1 MALKKGIKL
10 GPYEILSKLGEGGMG
25 EVYLAQDPRLER
37 DVAIKVLPDQL
48 SQDQNSLV
56 RFLHENKAVAALSH
70 PNIRVIYD
78 IGSDKGHTYAVME
91 LLEGQTLAQH
101 LDESAIDWLEAKYIA
116 EEIAQGLSA
125 AHGKSIVHRDIK
137 PQNIF
142 LTSDNEIKILDFGM
156 AQSEPIKTSKTD
168 SLDSTLTHDTL
179 NETMGGTVPYMSPEQ
194 VCNEPVDAR
203 SDIFA
208 FGCVL
213 YEMLS
218 GKRLFYR
225 KTPAETVAAILN
237 EKPANLTESGIS
249 IPSELQRLVNLCLEK
264 DPAHRIQTANDISN
278 MLKGIGGSPAAALK
292 DVQKASVAVLPFVN
306 MSNDPENEY
315 FSDGLTEELIN
326 SLVKI
331 GGLHVASRTSS
342 LLFKGKTQDV
352 RYVGE
357 QLNVRTVVEGSVRKS
372 GRKLRVSAQLI
383 NVADGFHLWSETYDQ
398 EMEDV
403 FSIQSEIAE
412 NIAKALQVVLSEK
425 EKQTIFKQQTGNAQ
439 AYDYCL
445 QGRQL
450 FYHFQREGF
459 ERALKFFI
467 HASELDPEYAAAYAW
482 SAYCYAIQYSWF
494 DTIEMT
500 LSEAE
505 KASQKALLLDPD
517 LAEAHVSRG
526 MVLSLRKQN
535 HQAQQEFDTA
545 LKLKPDLYEGSYF
558 YARLCFEQGNFEK
571 AAKLCHQATLQR
583 PDDYNSPCLMGMIY
597 TELSQDKESK
607 AAYRDCEK
615 KVEKHLLLFPEDNRA
630 LYIGASALLHLD
642 QKQRALEWTE
652 RALAN
657 SPEEPMTL
665 YGVACNFAML
675 GRPDKS
681 VSCLERAILFGSL
694 PVSWLEYDPDLAVLR
709 DRPRFKAFLKRI
721 KEK

>member
-1 MALKKGIKL
+1 MALKKGTKL

-56 RFLHENKAVAALSH
+56 RFLHENKSVAALSH

-91 LLEGQTLAQH
+91 LLEGQTLAER
-101 LDESAIDWLEAKYIA
+101 LEKAAIDWLEAKHIA
-116 EEIAQGLSA
+116 LEIAQGLSA
-125 AHGKSIVHRDIK
+125 AHGKNIVHRDIK

-142 LTSDNEIKILDFGM
+142 LTSENEVKILDFGM
-156 AQSEPIKTSKTD
+156 AQSEPIKTKKED

-179 NETMGGTVPYMSPEQ
+179 DETLGGTVPYMSPEQ

-237 EKPANLTESGIS
+237 EKPAKLSEAGVS
-249 IPSELQRLVNLCLEK
+249 IPSDLQRLINLCLEK
-264 DPAHRIQTANDISN
+264 DPAHRIQSANDIIDTLN
-278 MLKGIGGSPAAALK
+278 DIGGSPSTAIQ
-292 DVQKASVAVLPFVN
+292 DINEASVAVLPFVN

-315 FSDGLTEELIN
+315 FSDGLSEELIS

-352 RYVGE
+352 RHVGE
-357 QLNVRTVVEGSVRKS
+357 QLNVRTVVEGSVRRS
-372 GRKLRVSAQLI
+372 GKKLRVAAQLI
-383 NVADGFHLWSETYDQ
+383 NVADGYHLWSETYDQ

-412 NIAKALQVVLSEK
+412 NIAKALQVVLTEK
-425 EKQTIFKQQTGNAQ
+425 EKQTIFKPQTGNAQ

-445 QGRQL
+445 QGRQF
-450 FYHFQREGF
+450 FYRFQREGF
-459 ERALKFFI
+459 ERALKLFI

-482 SAYCYAIQYSWF
+482 AAYCYAFLYSWF
-494 DTIEMT
+494 DTIEAN

-505 KASQKALLLDPD
+505 KSSQKALVLDPE

-526 MVLSLRKQN
+526 MVLSLRKKN
-535 HQAQQEFDTA
+535 HQAQQEFATA
-545 LKLKPDLYEGSYF
+545 LKLKPDLYEASYF

-571 AAKLCHQATLQR
+571 AAELCYQATLQQ
-583 PDDYNSPCLMGMIY
+583 PDDYNSPCLLGMIY
-597 TELSQDKESK
+597 TELEQDKEAE
-607 AAYRDCEK
+607 AAYHECEK
-615 KVEKHLLLFPEDNRA
+615 KVERHLLLFPEDNRA
-630 LYIGASALLHLD
+630 LYIGASAHLHLD

-681 VSCLERAILFGSL
+681 VSCLERALLFGSL
-694 PVSWLEYDPDLAVLR
+694 PINWLENDPDFSAVR
-709 DRPRFKAFLKRI
+709 DRPRFQAFLKRL